1 MSSEIHIPKEVTR
14 FTNND
19 NPVISLLTIFIAI
32 LLVFIYWR
40 EKMLNKTMQELSA
53 SINMLVGASNAKK

>member
-1 MSSEIHIPKEVTR
+1 VNSETYIPQDVQR

-19 NPVISLLTIFIAI
+19 NQVISVMAIFIV
-32 LLVFIYWR
+32 LLVVYIYWFQR
-40 EKMLNKTMQELSA
+40 MMNKTMQELSA